1 MAYGL
6 WLDIKLIAYY
16 GAHTAYTRQSTGNTG
31 ILPFPL
37 NEGADHVMLVVVSS
51 SSSSSSSSNGSNRSS
66 QYLTELSGAEAVG
79 GRDDPA
85 LVDQGAAALDHL
97 H

>member
-1 MAYGL
+1 MV
-6 WLDIKLIAYY
+6 IKLIAY
-16 GAHTAYTRQSTGNTG
+16 GAYTLDSLPTSNTG
-31 ILPFPL
+31 ILQECPL
-37 NEGADHVMLVVVSS
+37 LVWRRRS
-51 SSSSSSSSNGSNRSS
+51 RDIDSS

-79 GRDDPA
+79 GRDDPP

>member
-1 MAYGL
+1 MVRIQHTLDSLQAIQAYCHA
-6 WLDIKLIAYY
+6 IATSLK
-16 GAHTAYTRQSTGNTG
+16 AQ
-31 ILPFPL
+31 I
-37 NEGADHVMLVVVSS
+37 SS
-51 SSSSSSSSNGSNRSS
+51 SSS

>member
-1 MAYGL
+1 MVYTLDSLQAIQAYCHCY
-6 WLDIKLIAYY
+6 K
-16 GAHTAYTRQSTGNTG
+16 S
-31 ILPFPL
+31 
-37 NEGADHVMLVVVSS
+37 EGTDHVMLAVVSSSRSS
-51 SSSSSSSSNGSNRSS
+51 SSSSSSSSS

-97 H
+97 QAAAI